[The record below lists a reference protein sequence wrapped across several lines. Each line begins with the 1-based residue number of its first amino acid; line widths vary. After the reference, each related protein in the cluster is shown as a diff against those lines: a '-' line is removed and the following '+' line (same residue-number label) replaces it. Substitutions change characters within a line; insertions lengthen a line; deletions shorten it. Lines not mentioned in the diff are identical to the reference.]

1 MSRLKDLNL
10 TNNKMKIERNE
21 LKEIC
26 NSFSKDFTATQTALR
41 LNISRQTINNYF
53 KIFRELL
60 FNKIIIDK
68 NIYTNLSIS
77 YIKVNQEYFYYIED
91 DFILL
96 SHDNPF
102 FSQLNNFIKNYLH
115 KILIKNKKTNK
126 VKLIYT
132 QHKKDY
138 LIMGYYTSSKDL
150 GNFINKRLKKFRG
163 LNKDNIYIHIQESIF
178 RFKNDEK
185 ILNNKLIEIFNL
197 S

>member
-26 NSFSKDFTATQTALR
+26 NSFSKDFTATQTASR

-60 FNKIIIDK
+60 FNKIIIEK
-68 NIYTNLSIS
+68 NIFTNLSIS
-77 YIKVNQEYFYYIED
+77 YIRVNQEYFYYIEN

-96 SHDNPF
+96 SPDNPF
-102 FSQLNNFIKNYLH
+102 FSQLNNFIKKHLH
-115 KILIKNKKTNK
+115 KILIRNKKINK

-138 LIMGYYTSSKDL
+138 LIMGYYNSSKDL
-150 GNFINKRLKKFRG
+150 ENFINKRLKKFRG
-163 LNKDNIYIHIQESIF
+163 LNKENIYIYIQESIF

-197 S
+197 